1 VVSGSVWSHKTGKAL
16 AKFAKFAKLVPA
28 LRLSGSGFDSFLGL
42 RSPSPEE
49 ACRQHPSLLSHQSHH
64 ITSPYTQYTHYTHTH
79 TYLLLYGQCFTAI
92 TTTTATTYPL
102 IEPTSLSHY
111 CEVGLL
117 LSIQFSTEV
126 RRYSTVQYSTVPPH
140 LKHHIRLTSNTEA
153 NRTSF
158 CFYLPLPPPSP
169 PSPHTT
175 HLTKQPQLQ
184 LLASYNFATAIVVLS
199 VLSATHRATH
209 PHKPSFCDRPPRNC
223 CPSHPSKTIQYA
235 MRRLKIELQ

>member
-1 VVSGSVWSHKTGKAL
+1 MPSTSLPPLTSITSHYIPIHTVHTLHTYSHISFVIRSVLYCYYYYYCYYLPLDRAYEPITL
-16 AKFAKFAKLVPA
+16 
-28 LRLSGSGFDSFLGL
+28 L
-42 RSPSPEE
+42 RS
-49 ACRQHPSLLSHQSHH
+49 
-64 ITSPYTQYTHYTHTH
+64 
-79 TYLLLYGQCFTAI
+79 GI
-92 TTTTATTYPL
+92 TTVYTVQY
-102 IEPTSLSHY
+102 
-111 CEVGLL
+111 GG
-117 LSIQFSTEV
+117 TE
-126 RRYSTVQYSTVPPH
+126 VQYSTVPPH